1 MKKQSLRLNI
11 NGDAQYYGCRKIAHY
26 LRGTYNFVIN
36 FKKMFRF
43 CEKLSIL
50 RNQGKIYSEVERI
63 LDSDRT
69 VIDLNMG
76 ISMET

>member
-26 LRGTYNFVIN
+26 LRCTYNFVIN

-43 CEKLSIL
+43 CKKLSIL
-50 RNQGKIYSEVERI
+50 RDQRKIYSKVERI